1 MWIFPIGHFLRHFSG
16 PLCADSRPIY
26 SPKESLQGGG
36 VSCLISFRAGSIFD
50 FTTGT
55 ILSKY
60 LYSFEFLYVD
70 LITKRTLFHPI
81 SSW

>member
-16 PLCADSRPIY
+16 PLCDDSRPIY

-60 LYSFEFLYVD
+60 LNSFEFLYVD